1 MKVEI
6 VLDVPCV
13 WSYFGFT
20 RFERAAARFRAA
32 GGELEVGFL
41 PYQLAP
47 EATAEGE
54 PKVEVLRRS
63 FGDDVEK
70 AIAGITAKAAE
81 EGLEFHHEGAIY
93 SNTFESHRLIALA
106 TEQGLGEGMVE
117 RLFRAH
123 HTDELNVGDPE
134 VLQKLAA
141 ELGVEWSDQGAD
153 VVREGLERVKRL
165 GIRGIPVFLVG
176 DGRLHGAQSEDAL
189 VDALERFGA

>member
-1 MKVEI
+1 MRVEI

-32 GGELEVGFL
+32 GGDLEVAFL

-47 EATAEGE
+47 GATAEGE
-54 PKVEVLRRS
+54 LKVDVLRRS
-63 FGDDVEK
+63 FGDDVDK
-70 AIAGITAKAAE
+70 AIAGITAKAVE
-81 EGLEFHHEGAIY
+81 EGLEFHHERAIY
-93 SNTFESHRLIALA
+93 SNTFEAHRLIALA
-106 TEQGLGEGMVE
+106 SAQGLGEPMVE

-123 HTDELNVGDPE
+123 HTDELNVGDLG

-141 ELGVEWSDQGAD
+141 EVGVEWSEDGAET
-153 VVREGLERVKRL
+153 VRAGLDRVRRL

-176 DGRLHGAQSEDAL
+176 DGRLHGAQSEEAL
-189 VDALERFGA
+189 VEALERSAA